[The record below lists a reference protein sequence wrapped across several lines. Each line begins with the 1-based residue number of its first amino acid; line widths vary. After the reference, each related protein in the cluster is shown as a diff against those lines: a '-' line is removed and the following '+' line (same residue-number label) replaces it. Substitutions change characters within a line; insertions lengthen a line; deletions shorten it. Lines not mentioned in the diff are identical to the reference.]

1 MIFEDAIN
9 YNPLREVQDA
19 QSCNDIA
26 AIFSRLF
33 GVIVPTDPSGYKND
47 GSDYGLKVRGVK
59 AREDINQKCREI
71 LERVKNPSELTAEE
85 RAILLQ
91 YSGKGG
97 LTDNSQWEYYTP
109 TPLAQGI
116 WGALKAHGFNNGN
129 VLEPSC
135 GAGVFI
141 GTKPSGVVM
150 TANDLDDVG
159 SGVAR
164 LLNPDDLVTTSPF
177 ESVVMSAADDSF
189 DSCVGNVPF
198 GKARGSSMQLDP
210 AYKNEKLPQAYFI
223 LRILDKIKPGGLACL
238 VVPTDVVGDK
248 GAAWKRRRMEIS
260 KRAEFLGAHKLP
272 SSMFGG
278 KGGQGTDT
286 VTDVIVL
293 RKHGRELLDKLR
305 NDEIATDILK
315 EANVYWDE
323 FISGKYWLGEGK
335 PFIMGKF
342 VPRDPQKYRS
352 RDTVDGKIDDATLK
366 SNLARKFNSRINWEV
381 LNQAEPIIRNYSEG
395 DRRVINGEMY
405 VFSGGDWHKEAI
417 SNPATATDPQLFG
430 MDSVE
435 ALEVLLKTPEGPL
448 SLTVDQGN
456 AILEAYPH
464 LVHGQL
470 KNALE
475 FAMFQA
481 EPALRNQLYR
491 GSIIGAMIAK
501 MGVDEANGED
511 VGQRRSALQELV
523 TSEIT
528 RYGHPQNNKKLT
540 LAGASSRA
548 FGVFMNSV
556 DKEGNFSDLLAGN
569 LDKGAA
575 VGYNDDDLAGIV
587 LYLKRQSDKP
597 IQLED
602 IKKLYAG
609 TIKLDSLAD
618 LADVDE
624 IAITPE
630 GNIEPASSYCSGDV
644 SKKLTQMQTAIEAA
658 TDERIKAK
666 YQRQYDRM
674 NGRIKRVP
682 IENIT
687 FGMQQKW
694 YGKKYLL
701 EFVQQHG
708 YPRATYGK
716 MMEVEEEQY
725 DGTIAKRMKFVE
737 NTDIEDGEFVL
748 EPGRALQG
756 YPAQFEKYLNGDNVT
771 SNTQERIQE
780 YRKNVADTEA
790 MFDAW
795 MKQHVDSFDL
805 AEKYTLD
812 FNGYVQPEYD
822 DSPLGIDDMISGEII
837 PHSYQNAEVRRLSE
851 QGSGICGFGVGLG
864 KSFTALATAAYNLKR
879 GRAKRTC
886 VVVPSAV
893 LENWYHEARTFYS
906 ESHMRS
912 NVLFVGLEPVFDDS
926 GAVKRKPVLDEN
938 GKPKI
943 GKSGQEVMQD
953 VVRFSKS
960 KEDIFKA
967 MWKIPQSN
975 FSLVVMTKEKFQT
988 IPVRPETMKT
998 YTDDMVKRGLMSLK
1012 NAEKA
1017 QEDNSK
1023 KGGVSYAEDVAR
1035 KRLEQEFSNQGG
1047 AKKDELPY
1055 LEDMGFDSIITDESH
1070 FFKNSLKKG
1079 AKTGEIKGV
1088 PDAEPSK
1095 TAVDM
1100 AIKCD
1105 YMRRKYN
1112 GRGVYGLTATP
1123 VTNSPIEI
1131 YNMLSLVC
1139 PKEEFERMG
1148 VYTVDDFVR
1157 LFGDLQDRDRYNV
1170 GNKVVT
1176 ALTLVGFK
1184 NLDGLRNLFHKYV
1197 NIKTVADVDDQI
1209 HVPNAQEVE
1218 EELDMTE
1225 EQTSTYQSLYSEA
1238 QALTRKGRSKKS
1250 GRSVFTIMREME
1262 LAATDMDMYRHEM
1275 TFVLPFSRKNTL
1287 EAIAKSLP
1295 NTVTVEEKD
1304 EETGKDVKRTI
1315 AVEAVVQI
1323 EGDIA
1328 RLVVHEALESAV
1340 LAALQKNGI
1349 PEDEIN
1355 HLIPPKYAKLIA
1367 NLKKHLDAG
1376 GKQIVFTEEKTQ
1388 HRKLKRICVHNL
1400 PIEDREVA
1408 TINADDAGGDKLDKI
1423 SKAYNAGGI
1432 KIVIANKK
1440 AEVGVNL
1447 QKGTTAIHHLTLPW
1461 TPASINQRN
1470 GRGVRQGNKVDTVE
1484 IYFYCA
1490 KESFDKYKKQILNAK
1505 ANWIGLLL
1513 SGTSATA
1520 INADVE
1526 TDEEMKAMVAGDI
1539 EEYRRK
1545 KAEAAKKREDA
1556 AKTQHTN
1563 RLKILQ
1569 SLQASL
1575 ATHDGR
1581 REEAKRK
1588 AQYEIEEQKRRIDNY
1603 QRLDKGEETIKRAKE
1618 KLQKLQDKLAA
1629 VDAKFDIEKTK
1640 TESQANQARGMLR
1653 AAAKKGELPFDASL
1667 IDSPENCTISLHGA
1681 IYKIGDVLDFGD
1693 GNLNWSFPTGLCE
1706 ITSVNVNGEPGMV
1719 KLQSLYASNYDYRR
1733 HCDVI
1738 AKDAKLVS
1746 YSPDELLQKKLL
1758 AGTMKYADLPASGIS
1773 KKMFLE
1779 NLDGLTLNMIDGAVV
1794 GTNDGSFY
1802 LVYDAS
1808 EIDEDMR
1815 FVWPEPEN
1823 NVFQRKVWEAYQR
1836 VEANRSYNPFEN
1848 LMRKLFGPDF
1858 HTSLAATV

>member
-1 MIFEDAIN
+1 M
-9 YNPLREVQDA
+9 
-19 QSCNDIA
+19 
-26 AIFSRLF
+26 
-33 GVIVPTDPSGYKND
+33 
-47 GSDYGLKVRGVK
+47 
-59 AREDINQKCREI
+59 
-71 LERVKNPSELTAEE
+71 
-85 RAILLQ
+85 
-91 YSGKGG
+91 
-97 LTDNSQWEYYTP
+97 
-109 TPLAQGI
+109 
-116 WGALKAHGFNNGN
+116 
-129 VLEPSC
+129 
-135 GAGVFI
+135 
-141 GTKPSGVVM
+141 
-150 TANDLDDVG
+150 
-159 SGVAR
+159 
-164 LLNPDDLVTTSPF
+164 
-177 ESVVMSAADDSF
+177 
-189 DSCVGNVPF
+189 
-198 GKARGSSMQLDP
+198 
-210 AYKNEKLPQAYFI
+210 
-223 LRILDKIKPGGLACL
+223 
-238 VVPTDVVGDK
+238 
-248 GAAWKRRRMEIS
+248 
-260 KRAEFLGAHKLP
+260 
-272 SSMFGG
+272 
-278 KGGQGTDT
+278 
-286 VTDVIVL
+286 
-293 RKHGRELLDKLR
+293 
-305 NDEIATDILK
+305 
-315 EANVYWDE
+315 
-323 FISGKYWLGEGK
+323 
-335 PFIMGKF
+335 
-342 VPRDPQKYRS
+342 
-352 RDTVDGKIDDATLK
+352 
-366 SNLARKFNSRINWEV
+366 
-381 LNQAEPIIRNYSEG
+381 
-395 DRRVINGEMY
+395 
-405 VFSGGDWHKEAI
+405 
-417 SNPATATDPQLFG
+417 
-430 MDSVE
+430 E
-435 ALEVLLKTPEGPL
+435 ALEALLKAPEGPL
-448 SLTVDQGN
+448 SITVDQGN

-464 LVHGQL
+464 LVNAQL
-470 KNALE
+470 KNALD
-475 FAMFQA
+475 FAMSQA
-481 EPALRNQLYR
+481 DPALRNQLYR

-528 RYGHPQNNKKLT
+528 CYGHPQNNTKLT

-548 FGVFMNSV
+548 FGVFLNAV
-556 DKEGNFSDLLAGN
+556 DKEGNFSDLLTGN
-569 LDKGAA
+569 LDKGGAA
-575 VGYNDDDLAGIV
+575 GYNDDDLAGIV
-587 LYLKRQSDKP
+587 LYLQRQNDKP
-597 IQLED
+597 IKLED
-602 IKKLYAG
+602 VKKLYAG

-618 LADVDE
+618 LAEVDE

-630 GNIEPASSYCSGDV
+630 GNIEPAASYCSGEV
-644 SKKLTQMQTAIEAA
+644 GKKLGEMQAAINAA

-666 YQRQYDRM
+666 YQRQYDRINAM
-674 NGRIKRVP
+674 IKRVP

-701 EFVQQHG
+701 EFVRQHG

-716 MMEVEEEQY
+716 MMDVEEEQY
-725 DGTIAKRMKFVE
+725 DGTIATRHKFVE
-737 NTDIEDGEFVL
+737 NTDFEDGEFQL

-780 YRKNVADTEA
+780 YRQNVADTEA

-822 DSPLGIDDMISGEII
+822 DGPLGIDDMISGEII
-837 PHSYQNAEVRRLSE
+837 PHAYQNAEVRRLSE

-864 KSFTALATAAYNLKR
+864 KSFTALATVAYNQKR

-886 VVVPSAV
+886 IVVPSAV

-906 ESHMRS
+906 EAHMRS

-926 GAVKRKPVLDEN
+926 GAIKRRPVLDEN
-938 GKPKI
+938 GEPKI

-960 KEDIFKA
+960 KEDIFRA

-1017 QEDNSK
+1017 EQANSK
-1023 KGGVSYAEDVAR
+1023 KGGTSYSEDVAR
-1035 KRLEQEFSNQGG
+1035 NVLEQRFSNQGG
-1047 AKKDELPY
+1047 AKRDDLPY
-1055 LEDMGFDSIITDESH
+1055 LEEMGFDSIITDESH

-1079 AKTGEIKGV
+1079 AKTGDVKGV
-1088 PDAEPSK
+1088 PDAEPSD

-1105 YMRRKYN
+1105 YLRRKNN

-1157 LFGDLQDRDRYNV
+1157 LFGDLQQRDRYNV
-1170 GNKVVT
+1170 GNKVVQ

-1225 EQTSTYQSLYSEA
+1225 EQTATYQGLYAEA
-1238 QALTRKGRSKKS
+1238 QALNRKGRSKVS

-1262 LAATDMDMYRHEM
+1262 LVATDMDLYRHEM
-1275 TFVLPFSRKNTL
+1275 TFVLPASRKEAL
-1287 EAIAKSLP
+1287 EAIAKALP

-1304 EETGKDVKRTI
+1304 EETGKDVKRQI
-1315 AVEAVVQI
+1315 AVEAKVHL
-1323 EGDIA
+1323 EGDTA
-1328 RLVVHEALESAV
+1328 QLVVHEALEAAV

-1349 PEDEIN
+1349 PEEEIN

-1367 NLKKHLDAG
+1367 NLKKHLEAG

-1388 HRKLKRICVHNL
+1388 HRKIKRILVHNL
-1400 PIEDREVA
+1400 PIDGNECA
-1408 TINADDAGGDKLDKI
+1408 IINAKDAAGDKLDKI

-1513 SGTSATA
+1513 NGTSATA

-1526 TDEEMKAMVAGDI
+1526 TDEEIKAMVTGDI

-1545 KAEAAKKREDA
+1545 KAEAAKKREEA
-1556 AKTQHTN
+1556 AKAQHTN

-1575 ATHDGR
+1575 ATHGER

-1603 QRLDKGEETIKRAKE
+1603 KRLEKGEETIKRAEE
-1618 KLQKLQDKLAA
+1618 KLQKLKDKLDA

-1653 AAAKKGELPFDASL
+1653 EAAKKGELPFDASL
-1667 IDSPENCTISLHGA
+1667 IARPENCVITIKGV
-1681 IYKIGDVLDFGD
+1681 IYKIGDVLDFGE
-1693 GNLNWSFPTGLCE
+1693 GKPNWSFPAGPCE
-1706 ITSVNVNGEPGMV
+1706 ITNLNVNGEQGLLEL
-1719 KLQSLYASNYDYRR
+1719 KSLYDNRYDYKL
-1733 HCDVI
+1733 HCEKI
-1738 AKDAKLVS
+1738 AQEAKLVS
-1746 YSPDELLQKKLL
+1746 YSPDELLQKKLM
-1758 AGTMKYADLPASGIS
+1758 AGAIKYADLPASGIS

-1779 NLDGLTLNMIDGAVV
+1779 NLDAISLMDGGAVV
-1794 GTNDGSFY
+1794 RAGTGAVY
-1802 LVYDAS
+1802 LIYNTYEMD
-1808 EIDEDMR
+1808 DDMR
-1815 FVWPEPEN
+1815 YVWPEPEN
-1823 NVFQRKVWEAYQR
+1823 KVFQKAVWKAYKKVS
-1836 VEANRSYNPFEN
+1836 ANGRGVVFSR
-1848 LMRKLFGPDF
+1848 LMLSLFGDDF
-1858 HTSLAATV
+1858 RTKLAALA